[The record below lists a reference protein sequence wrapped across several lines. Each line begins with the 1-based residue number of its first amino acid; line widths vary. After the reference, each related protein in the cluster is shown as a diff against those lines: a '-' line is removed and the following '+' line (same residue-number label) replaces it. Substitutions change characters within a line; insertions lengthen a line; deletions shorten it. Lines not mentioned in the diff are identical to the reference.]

1 MRVSRSSTSVKLPPP
16 LHSWRLSPRQAIAA
30 QKNLAARVRVEPLAR
45 QPRFIAGLDAA
56 FPADG
61 AFCLGAVVLW
71 DMTERRVVEERVAR
85 RRLRFPYVPGLLS
98 FREAPA
104 LLEALRRLNTTPDVL
119 MCDGHGL
126 AHPRRF
132 GIACHLGVLCGL
144 PAIGCAKSRLV
155 GEHAEPARA
164 RGASVPLRHRLEI
177 VGSVLRTRPGTR
189 PVYVS
194 VGHRIDLAGAQE
206 IVLACAVR
214 FRLPEPTRLADQL
227 AARAKRGPP

>member
-1 MRVSRSSTSVKLPPP
+1 MKLPPP
-16 LHSWRLSPRQAIAA
+16 RHRWRLSPRRAIAV
-30 QKNLAARVRVEPLAR
+30 QRRLAARVQIEPFRGEA
-45 QPRFIAGLDAA
+45 RFIAGLDAA
-56 FPADG
+56 FSVDG

-71 DMTERRVVEERVAR
+71 NMTERRVVEERVAR
-85 RRLRFPYVPGLLS
+85 RRLQFPYVPGLLS

-104 LLEALRRLNTTPDVL
+104 LLEALRRLDTPPDVL

-132 GIACHLGVLCGL
+132 GIACHLGVLCDL

-155 GEHAEPARA
+155 GEHAELARA
-164 RGASVPLRHRLEI
+164 RGASVPLRHKLEI
-177 VGSVLRTRPGTR
+177 VGSVLRTRPGIR

-206 IVLACAVR
+206 IVLACTVR

-227 AARAKRGPP
+227 AARAKQTVSRGPDSMS